1 MERPLI
7 ILAIL
12 IFVAAIVAVAAM
24 AARGRREPLR
34 MGSELDAEDEDLF
47 IGAVGPRWSPI
58 DRTAQILDQQALD
71 QQALDDRTR
80 DRHML
85 DLEATELE
93 PIRALNRT
101 ERGEPRRD
109 APGSGR

>member
-1 MERPLI
+1 MERLFI

-12 IFVAAIVAVAAM
+12 IFVVAIVAVAAM

-47 IGAVGPRWSPI
+47 IGAVGPRPSPI
-58 DRTAQILDQQALD
+58 DRTAQILDE
-71 QQALDDRTR
+71 RTR
-80 DRHML
+80 DPHVL

-93 PIRALNRT
+93 PIRALDRT
-101 ERGEPRRD
+101 ERGDARRD
-109 APGSGR
+109 SPGSGR